1 VIFVKRE
8 HKILLGLI
16 AVVIAA
22 AAAFGIV
29 KGIQKAKDMKQD
41 LEGLKFDPEEDDYWA
56 LEDE

>member
-1 VIFVKRE
+1 MKRE